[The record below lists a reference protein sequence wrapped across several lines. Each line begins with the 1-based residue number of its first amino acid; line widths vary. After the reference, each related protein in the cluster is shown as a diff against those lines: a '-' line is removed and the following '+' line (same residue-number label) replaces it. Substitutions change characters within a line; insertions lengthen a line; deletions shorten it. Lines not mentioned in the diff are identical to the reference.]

1 MMSPPLNTSYTDS
14 SHKVL
19 HTSPDREESSRPIE
33 RPEVVQSSQGGRE
46 AKVDQ
51 SVGGKG
57 ATWASRGALNSG
69 PWGHQARGNSAGLR
83 VRQVEEQQV
92 FRASAKWPHGLNQ
105 AAGPCTEQGVG
116 VCGLGVSSPLGLFQ
130 DSEKVPE
137 TSELC
142 LSGTF
147 SFRENCHTASH
158 RIVTLCGR
166 QGWSCY
172 SILQMENLRLSR
184 FSALSGATQ
193 KCRYLSFAPLR
204 GECGASGS
212 VGETEDFRGWD

>member
-1 MMSPPLNTSYTDS
+1 MSLPLNTSYTDS
-14 SHKVL
+14 SHKVP
-19 HTSPDREESSRPIE
+19 HTSPDKEETSRPIE
-33 RPEVVQSSQGGRE
+33 RPEVVQKQPRGKGG
-46 AKVDQ
+46 Q
-51 SVGGKG
+51 SGPVSGGEG

-92 FRASAKWPHGLNQ
+92 FRASAKGPHGLNQ

-137 TSELC
+137 TSELR

-172 SILQMENLRLSR
+172 SILQMENLRFTRFRALSR
-184 FSALSGATQ
+184 ATQ

>member
-1 MMSPPLNTSYTDS
+1 MSPPLNTSYTDS
-14 SHKVL
+14 SHTVP

-51 SVGGKG
+51 SVVGKG

-83 VRQVEEQQV
+83 VRQAEEQQV

-105 AAGPCTEQGVG
+105 AAAPAQSRASESVDSG
-116 VCGLGVSSPLGLFQ
+116 SPVHL
-130 DSEKVPE
+130 DSFRTQKKYQRP
-137 TSELC
+137 SELR

-166 QGWSCY
+166 QGWPCY
-172 SILQMENLRLSR
+172 SILQMENLRLTGL
-184 FSALSGATQ
+184 SALSRATQ
-193 KCRYLSFAPLR
+193 KCRFLSFAPLR